1 MVCHPFLPNSNT
13 WRTIDVDTFR
23 SYDNVDVYMDGV
35 CHWWAE
41 REAHAYLVSFD
52 FINESCITTLIPL
65 HVDEFYSV
73 WRYCLVLLNGSI
85 TFILH
90 YIETSILHILILG
103 ELGIKDSW
111 TKLFV
116 VEFLPCLGY
125 PIGAGKKGRIL
136 FKKKTV
142 N

>member
-1 MVCHPFLPNSNT
+1 MYIPNSNT
-13 WRTIDVDTFR
+13 WRTIDVDMFR
-23 SYDNVDVYMDGV
+23 SYDNVVVYMDGV
-35 CHWWAE
+35 CNWWAKI
-41 REAHAYLVSFD
+41 EAHAYLVSFD
-52 FINESCITTLIPL
+52 FNNESCITTLIPS

-73 WRYCLVLLNGSI
+73 WRHCLVLLNGSI
-85 TFILH
+85 AFILH

-103 ELGIKDSW
+103 DLGIKDSW

-116 VEFLPCLGY
+116 VEFLPCLAY

-136 FKKKTV
+136 FRKKTV